1 MNEEREDKMIKWLMG
16 LFKKGEKEVAIDDSL
31 ATIDK
36 TNTFRAKEIVN
47 EAKKINYEVIDFGGD
62 IPLQNIAWNTT
73 YSYTFEK
80 EKIEGYKVLKEERIV
95 GCYYRQ
101 EHIEEVLNTFGKCKD
116 LRFKLIAERD
126 YDNEYDSNAIKI
138 SIIYLFNDEVR
149 KIHIGFLSKETALE
163 LREYD
168 DIEVALTKIES
179 INYKD
184 TNLAIYLKDEIVD
197 EVKEKQRV
205 LAEKKKKLEE
215 ERKLKE
221 LNSKVAFEM
230 NQLAMNLEKMGRIE
244 EAVAKYIEV
253 IKLGFDG
260 SYPFDRLNIYYRKQ
274 KEYQNEILN
283 CEQAIKLFEDLKVLG
298 RSDASEKLVKY
309 KERLERATELKQKEE
324 ERIKAIEDKAKA
336 KEEKVIAKQIEEE
349 NKLKRKEERVEVLK
363 EIALNKELDT
373 TRVCTIC
380 NVEKAIEDFEKS
392 GKDSRGNIKYKHQCK
407 KCRYQLRKKKNQ

>member
-1 MNEEREDKMIKWLMG
+1 MNGEREDKMIKWLVG
-16 LFKKGEKEVAIDDSL
+16 LFKKDKKEVATESPV

-36 TNTFRAKEIVN
+36 KDFFKEKEIVK
-47 EAKKINYEVIDFGGD
+47 EVKKINYEVIDFKEEL
-62 IPLQNIAWNTT
+62 PLQNLAWNTN

-116 LRFKLIAERD
+116 LKFKLVAEKD

-138 SIIYLFNDEVR
+138 SIIYLFNKEVR
-149 KIHIGFLSKETALE
+149 KVHIGFLSKETALE

-215 ERKLKE
+215 ERKLQE

-230 NQLAMNLEKMGRIE
+230 NQLAINLEKMGRVE
-244 EAVAKYIEV
+244 EAVEKYIEV
-253 IKLGFDG
+253 IKLGFNG

-274 KEYQNEILN
+274 KDYDNEIAN
-283 CEQAIKLFEDLKVLG
+283 CEEAIKLFEDLKVLG
-298 RSDASEKLVKY
+298 RCDASEKLLKY
-309 KERLERATELKQKEE
+309 KERLERATELRQKEK
-324 ERIKAIEDKAKA
+324 ERIKAIEDKAKT
-336 KEEKVIAKQIEEE
+336 KEEKARVKQIEEE
-349 NKLKRKEERVEVLK
+349 NRLKRKEERAKILK
-363 EIALNKELDT
+363 EIALNKELDN

-380 NVEKAIEDFEKS
+380 NVEKAIGDFEKS

-407 KCRYQLRKKKNQ
+407 KCRYELRRNKR